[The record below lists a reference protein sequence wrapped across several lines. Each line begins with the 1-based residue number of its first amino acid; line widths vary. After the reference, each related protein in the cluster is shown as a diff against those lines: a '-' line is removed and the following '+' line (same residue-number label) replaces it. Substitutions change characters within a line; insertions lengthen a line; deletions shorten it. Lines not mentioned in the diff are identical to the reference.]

1 MTSLKERPNEEN
13 GRPSVSV
20 ITPTFNRAS
29 FLPRVWQS
37 LKMQTEPNF
46 EWIIIDDGSTDNTP
60 EVVEQLQKDD
70 NRIRYIRFTA
80 NKGVNFAR
88 ARGAEESRASYLVF
102 LDSDDTLYD
111 SHTLAV
117 MLSEIRS
124 TPDDIG
130 AVAFI
135 TVNEQGRP
143 MAFLEQERMV
153 LGYEEIVC
161 EEKARGEFIMICKK
175 DYLTAAPWS
184 PYQGLECL
192 HIWARARYFRT
203 LFIGRPGRIYHSDAG
218 DQLTGA
224 ASAIQRANS
233 MAEGYLRLIKDHE
246 EVWRKCCPK
255 QLGRY
260 LFYAGMYF
268 ALSGQIR
275 RAIIYV
281 CKSLKNKGP
290 LLKILVLLTT
300 CLIPTS
306 VRRFMFTLKGKRR
319 SSSGNRTK

>member
-1 MTSLKERPNEEN
+1 MASTHDRPNEAN
-13 GRPSVSV
+13 GRPLVSV
-20 ITPTFNRAS
+20 VTPTYNRAS

-37 LKMQTEPNF
+37 LKVQTEPNF
-46 EWIIIDDGSTDNTP
+46 EWIIVDDGSTDNTR
-60 EVVEQLQKDD
+60 EVVEQLQKED
-70 NRIRYIRFTA
+70 NRIRYIRFTT

-88 ARGAEESRASYLVF
+88 ARGAEESRAPYLVF

-135 TVNEQGRP
+135 VVNEQGRP

-153 LGYEEIVC
+153 LGYEDIVC
-161 EEKARGEFIMICKK
+161 NEKAKGEFIMICKR
-175 DYLTAAPWS
+175 DYLAAAPWS

-192 HIWARARYFRT
+192 HHWARARSFRV
-203 LFIGRPGRIYHSDAG
+203 LFIARPGRIYYADAG
-218 DQLTGA
+218 DRLTSA
-224 ASAIQRANS
+224 ASAVRRANS
-233 MAEGYLRLIKDHE
+233 MAEGYLKLVADHA
-246 EVWRKCCPK
+246 EVWKRCCPK

-268 ALSGQIR
+268 ALAGQTRKAFACAWKALWHNGPVLKSAMILFSCLLPVATR
-275 RAIIYV
+275 RWLFV
-281 CKSLKNKGP
+281 LKASMWRGR
-290 LLKILVLLTT
+290 V
-300 CLIPTS
+300 
-306 VRRFMFTLKGKRR
+306 
-319 SSSGNRTK
+319 

>member
-1 MTSLKERPNEEN
+1 MASAHDRPNEKN

-20 ITPTFNRAS
+20 VTPTYNRAS

-37 LKMQTEPNF
+37 LKAQTENNF
-46 EWIIIDDGSTDNTP
+46 EWIIVDDGSTDNTP
-60 EVVEQLQKDD
+60 EVVEQLQEED

-88 ARGAEESRASYLVF
+88 ARGAEESRAPYLVF

-184 PYQGLECL
+184 PCQGLECL

-224 ASAIQRANS
+224 ASAIRRANS
-233 MAEGYLRLIKDHE
+233 MAEGYLKLVADHE
-246 EVWRKCCPK
+246 EVWKRCCPY
-255 QLGRY
+255 QQGRY

-268 ALSGQIR
+268 ALAGQTKKAITCTLRSLRHKGPWLKSMALLAACLVPKSIR
-275 RAIIYV
+275 R
-281 CKSLKNKGP
+281 
-290 LLKILVLLTT
+290 LLFILWT
-300 CLIPTS
+300 CLD
-306 VRRFMFTLKGKRR
+306 RG
-319 SSSGNRTK
+319 